1 MIKNLKKVI
10 LGLILCIF
18 LGVLANLL
26 GKFFPSFGAA
36 PIAIVL
42 GLICGNTI
50 FKSSIFEKGA
60 KFAENDLLSYSI
72 VLLGGTLSLKSIT
85 GLGIKGVL
93 FIFLQMSLTILVTI
107 TLGKKLGFSREFQ
120 SLMASGNA
128 VCGSSAIGAV
138 APVIG
143 ANKTDKGIS
152 ITIVNLTGTLLMFLL
167 IPITSFFFHF
177 QTIKTSAFLGGILQ
191 SMGQVVAA
199 GSLVNL
205 ETQEMAIIF
214 KILRIIFLIFVLMI
228 FAKRHRQDESHTR
241 VKKSKFFLPWYIIGF
256 FILCFLYS
264 FGFVS
269 TDLSKFLK
277 ILSNKF
283 EIVALAGIGMRI
295 KISDLISQGFKLSLY
310 GFLVAST
317 QILIALFLISFIF

>member
-1 MIKNLKKVI
+1 MIKNLHKLF
-10 LGLILCIF
+10 LGLVLCIF
-18 LGVLANLL
+18 LGVSSIFL

-93 FIFLQMSLTILVTI
+93 FIFLQMSFTILITI
-107 TLGKKLGFSREFQ
+107 YFGKKLGFSKEFQ

-177 QTIKTSAFLGGILQ
+177 QTVKTSAFLGGILQ

-199 GSLVNL
+199 GSLINP
-205 ETQEMAIIF
+205 EIQELSIIF
-214 KILRIIFLIFVLMI
+214 KILRIIFLLFVLII
-228 FAKRHRQDESHTR
+228 FAKRHEKQEFHTG
-241 VKKSKFFLPWYIIGF
+241 VKKSKFFLPWYIMGF

-264 FGFVS
+264 LGFVS
-269 TDLSKFLK
+269 PDLSRLFKVVA
-277 ILSNKF
+277 NKF

-310 GFLVAST
+310 GFSVASA
-317 QILIALFLISFIF
+317 QIFIALFLILFIF